1 MTRRPLFWTAFAVV
15 AVLSATVGVRY
26 FTVALSIV
34 SLDITM
40 DRSTA
45 EAEAA
50 RLSDLHGWGPGDARS
65 AVSFGQIDSLAQP
78 FVELEAG
85 GRDVFFGLAEAETY
99 HSYVWTVRRFAE
111 GEAAESRIWFT
122 PSGDRYGF
130 RLSLPED
137 DPGAGNLTDEEA
149 RAVAE
154 RGAAEW
160 GVDLEA
166 YRLLES
172 SLETLPSGRTDHA
185 FVYERQDVDLGEGE
199 IRLQLD
205 VAGNRPSEVRHFV
218 HVPETF
224 AQRYADMR
232 SANQAIS
239 LGANVVFT
247 LLFML
252 LGAVAGTAY
261 LLRKRW
267 IVWRAPLIW
276 GALTAVLFGLSI
288 LNALPLS
295 WMQYDTAVSRSV
307 FLTQQLVTAAAI
319 ALLGTPLLALFF
331 MAGESLG
338 RRAFPD
344 HLQQWRFW
352 SPAVAA
358 STPALGR
365 TVGAY
370 LLLGVMIGYVV
381 LFYLAT
387 SRLGGW
393 WSPASPQ
400 VQPDLLAT
408 YQPWFEAVST
418 SLLAALWEES
428 IFRAVPIAGA
438 ALLGARFGKRNAWI
452 WGAIALQALVFAA
465 GHADYPQQPAYARV
479 VELTPFAFGWGVIYL
494 YFGLIPT
501 IFTHFLYDL
510 SLISSLLFMAEG
522 PGVLFNRGVIVV
534 VGLVPLAIV
543 LRARMGGRA
552 IPEAPE
558 WAYNRAWAP
567 PEAREASAEGAP
579 VPEAA
584 APAAED
590 AGPSKLPIPSRVAY
604 ALGAVGALLWVF
616 AAIRAE
622 PHARFTAAKGEVL
635 EAARAEMASAG
646 ANVKG
651 WSSLARTRNGRG
663 AVGDGATEERETHR
677 YVFEEAGPD
686 EYRALIGS
694 YLAPPHWVVRFVD
707 WSAEPEERVEE
718 YRVYVGG
725 TGEVIRTAHR
735 LPEARAGPSLEQD
748 EARTAALARLEEF
761 GLAEFGLEESAAI
774 EVGADETNRP
784 ARRDWTFT
792 FRDPEI
798 LRNVEGEGRV
808 IIEMTGD
815 AVGDAYRFV
824 HVPEAWAR
832 SQREASSRTSV
843 VQGIAGLLLIIAFGA
858 AVVTAIV
865 VWGRK
870 QLTRGIVLP
879 VALLVLVANVASSA
893 NGWPTTVAGFSTV
906 RPWGLQAGTALFGL
920 TLSSV
925 VGAVA
930 IGLAVALAHT
940 WFGAEARTETPP
952 LAAVALGLFLA
963 GLGASATAL
972 AGGLPGTPSYSPAS
986 SVLPFLDEPL
996 EAVTSFLLAT
1006 SGMLLLAAAYRRF
1019 SGRLGPMA
1027 LIAIGFL
1034 TIGLLQT
1041 SSAFQASLGMWAMW
1055 GLVGGA
1061 VVWGIV
1067 FLGAASPAL
1076 VPGIFGTTAV
1086 LGSLLVM
1093 VAPLYPGGRLG
1104 AVLTA
1109 VVIVLLARAWMRT
1122 LSEASP

>member
-1 MTRRPLFWTAFAVV
+1 MTRRPLFWTAFAVL

-26 FTVALSIV
+26 FTVALPIV

-40 DRSTA
+40 DRATA

-50 RLSDLHGWGPGDARS
+50 RLSDLHGWGPEDARS
-65 AVSFGQIDSLAQP
+65 AVSFGQVDTLAQP
-78 FVELEAG
+78 YIELEAG
-85 GRDVFFGLAEAETY
+85 GRDVFFGLAEAVNY
-99 HSYVWTVRRFAE
+99 HSYIWTVRRFAE
-111 GEAAESRIWFT
+111 GDAVESRAWFT
-122 PSGDRYGF
+122 PSGATYGF

-149 RAVAE
+149 RAVVE
-154 RGAAEW
+154 LSAAEW
-160 GVDLEA
+160 GVDLDA

-172 SLETLPSGRTDHA
+172 SLETLASGRTDHS

-199 IRLQLD
+199 IRVRLG
-205 VAGNRPSEVRHFV
+205 VAGNRPSEVRHFIY
-218 HVPETF
+218 VPETF
-224 AQRYADMR
+224 ERRYADMR
-232 SANQAIS
+232 SANLAIS

-252 LGAVAGTAY
+252 VGAVAGTAY

-276 GALTAVLFGLSI
+276 GGLTALLFGLST

-307 FLTQQLVTAAAI
+307 FLTQQLVAAAAI
-319 ALLGTPLLALFF
+319 ALIGTPVLALFF

-370 LLLGVMIGYVV
+370 LLLGVQIGYVV

-387 SRLGGW
+387 SRLNGW
-393 WSPASPQ
+393 WTQASPQ
-400 VQPDLLAT
+400 IEPDVLAT
-408 YQPWFEAVST
+408 YQPWFGAVST
-418 SLLAALWEES
+418 SLFAALWEES

-438 ALLGARFGKRNAWI
+438 ALLGTRFGKRNAWI

-479 VELTPFAFGWGVIYL
+479 AELTPFAFGWGVIYL

-501 IFTHFLYDL
+501 VLTHFLYDL
-510 SLISSLLFMAEG
+510 SLISSLLFTAEG
-522 PGVLFNRGVIVV
+522 PGVLFDRGVIVV
-534 VGLVPLAIV
+534 VGLLPLAIV

-552 IPEAPE
+552 SPQAPE
-558 WAYNRAWAP
+558 WSYNRAWAP
-567 PEAREASAEGAP
+567 PDTR
-579 VPEAA
+579 EAA
-584 APAAED
+584 AEATPVPVTSAAAAED
-590 AGPSKLPIPSRVAY
+590 AEPSKLPVPSRVVY
-604 ALGAVGALLWVF
+604 ALGAVGALLWMF
-616 AAIRAE
+616 SAFRAE
-622 PHARFTAAKGEVL
+622 PRPRLTVAKGEVL
-635 EAARAEMASAG
+635 EAARAEMSSAG
-646 ANVKG
+646 ADLEG
-651 WSSLARTRNGRG
+651 WSSLAGTRNGRG
-663 AVGDGATEERETHR
+663 AVGVGATEERETHR

-686 EYRALIGS
+686 EYRALMGS

-707 WSAEPEERVEE
+707 WSAEPEERIEE
-718 YRVYVGG
+718 YRVYIDGNG
-725 TGEVIRTAHR
+725 QVIRTDHR
-735 LPEARAGPSLEQD
+735 IPEARAGRSLDQD
-748 EARTAALARLEEF
+748 EARIVALAGLEEF
-761 GLAEFGLEESAAI
+761 GLSESAAI
-774 EVGADETNRP
+774 EVGADETSRP

-798 LRNVEGEGRV
+798 LQEVEGEGRV
-808 IIEMTGD
+808 VLEMTGD
-815 AVGDAYRFV
+815 AVGDAYRLV

-832 SQREASSRTSV
+832 SQREDSSRRSV
-843 VQGIAGLLLIIAFGA
+843 ILAIGGIVLFLAFGA
-858 AVVTAIV
+858 AVVRAVV

-879 VALLVLVANVASSA
+879 VASFVLVASVASGA
-893 NGWPTTVAGFSTV
+893 NGWPTAVAGFSTAQ
-906 RPWGLQAGTALFGL
+906 PWGLQVGIALFGF
-920 TLSSV
+920 TFFSV
-925 VGAVA
+925 VSAVA

-940 WFGAEARTETPP
+940 WLGSEARSEPP
-952 LAAVALGLFLA
+952 RLAAVALGLFVA

-972 AGGLPGTPSYSPAS
+972 AGGLPGTPNYSPAS
-986 SVLPFLDEPL
+986 AVLPFLDEPL
-996 EAVTSFLLAT
+996 GAVTPFLLAT
-1006 SGMLLLAAAYRRF
+1006 SGMLLLAGVYRRF
-1019 SGRLGPMA
+1019 SGRRGPMV

-1041 SSAFQASLGMWAMW
+1041 PGAFQESLGIWALW

-1067 FLGAASPAL
+1067 FLGAATPAL
-1076 VPGIFGTTAV
+1076 VPGIFGTMTV
-1086 LGSLLVM
+1086 LGSFVVM
-1093 VAPLYPGGRLG
+1093 IAAPYPGARVG

-1109 VVIVLLARAWMRT
+1109 AVIVALARIWMRT

>member
-1 MTRRPLFWTAFAVV
+1 MTRRPLFWTVFAVV

-40 DRSTA
+40 DRPTA
-45 EAEAA
+45 QAAAA
-50 RLSDLHGWGPGDARS
+50 RLSDLHGWGPEGARS
-65 AVSFGQIDSLAQP
+65 AVSFGQVDSLAQP
-78 FVELEAG
+78 FVEIEAG

-111 GEAAESRIWFT
+111 GEATESRIWFT
-122 PSGDRYGF
+122 PSGEQYGF
-130 RLSLPED
+130 RLSLSED

-160 GVDLEA
+160 GVDLEP

-172 SLETLPSGRTDHA
+172 SLETLPSGRTDHT

-199 IRLQLD
+199 IRLQLG
-205 VAGNRPSEVRHFV
+205 VAGNRSSEVRHFV

-232 SANQAIS
+232 SANQVIS
-239 LGANVVFT
+239 LGANVVFIF
-247 LLFML
+247 LFML

-267 IVWRAPLIW
+267 IVWRVPLIW

-288 LNALPLS
+288 VNALPLS

-307 FLTQQLVTAAAI
+307 FLTQQLVLAGAI
-319 ALLGTPLLALFF
+319 AVLGTPLLALFF

-370 LLLGVMIGYVV
+370 LLLGVEIGYVV

-400 VQPDLLAT
+400 IQPDLLAT

-418 SLLAALWEES
+418 SLFAALWEES
-428 IFRAVPIAGA
+428 VFRAVPIAGA

-465 GHADYPQQPAYARV
+465 GHANYPQQPAYARV
-479 VELTPFAFGWGVIYL
+479 VELAPFAFGWGVIYL

-522 PGVLFNRGVIVV
+522 PGVLFDRGVIVL

-552 IPEAPE
+552 SPEAPE
-558 WAYNRAWAP
+558 WAYNRAWTP
-567 PEAREASAEGAP
+567 PEAPEASAEGAP
-579 VPEAA
+579 VSEAS

-604 ALGAVGALLWVF
+604 ALGAVGALLWILS
-616 AAIRAE
+616 AIRAE
-622 PHARFTAAKGEVL
+622 PHERFTVGRGEVL
-635 EAARAEMASAG
+635 EAARAEISSAG
-646 ANVKG
+646 ANVEG
-651 WSSLARTRNGRG
+651 WSTLARTRSGRG

-686 EYRALIGS
+686 EYRALVGS

-707 WSAEPEERVEE
+707 WSAEPEERIEE

-735 LPEARAGPSLEQD
+735 LPEARAGLSLEQD
-748 EARTAALARLEEF
+748 EARTAALAVLEEF
-761 GLAEFGLEESAAI
+761 GLAESAAI

-798 LRNVEGEGRV
+798 LENVEGEGRV

-815 AVGDAYRFV
+815 AVGDTYRFV

-832 SQREASSRTSV
+832 SQRDVSSRRSV
-843 VQGIAGLLLIIAFGA
+843 VQIIGGVLLFLAFGA
-858 AVVTAIV
+858 AVVGAMV

-870 QLTRGIVLP
+870 QLAGGIVLP
-879 VALLVLVANVASSA
+879 VASLVLVANVASSA
-893 NGWPTTVAGFSTV
+893 NGWPTTVTGFSAAQ
-906 RPWGLQAGTALFGL
+906 PWGLQVGTALFGL
-920 TLSSV
+920 TLASV
-925 VGAVA
+925 VSAVA

-940 WFGAEARTETPP
+940 WFGAEARSEPPP

-963 GLGASATAL
+963 GLVASATAF
-972 AGGLPGTPSYSPAS
+972 AGGLPGAVSYAPAS

-996 EAVTSFLLAT
+996 GAVTSFLFTA
-1006 SGMLLLAAAYRRF
+1006 SGMLLLAAVYRRF
-1019 SGRLGPMA
+1019 SGRLWPMA

-1041 SSAFQASLGMWAMW
+1041 PSAFQESLGMWAMW
-1055 GLVGGA
+1055 GLVGGG

-1093 VAPLYPGGRLG
+1093 VAPPYPGGRLG

-1109 VVIVLLARAWMRT
+1109 VAIVLLARAWMRR
-1122 LSEASP
+1122 LSEASPSLSQS